1 MQTKKQIEMLEREEV
16 IVDLLK
22 TNGKPITSSDLMSV
36 TGIKRETLRKF
47 MISLAEKVPQVSIKT
62 SENPITKRPILV
74 YSWDPDAGS
83 SVMKNAEGY
92 SDPTAGAAINVSQK
106 ADTPKPLAGEV
117 WVTLESNRANG
128 KIFVLNNL
136 NGAAQCIKLYENIPA
151 NREIVGDDPFRIDGY
166 IGDAT
171 HATFKPL
178 RYCSRM
184 YRPCNTGKLMEAR
197 KRIAQAFGIKCFT
210 PEIKEVVKEVK
221 VEVPVEKV
229 VYKDR
234 PVEVPAAPDN
244 YIDTKTVR
252 IAVLENEIEIWKSL
266 AMKFIDKE
274 S

>member
-92 SDPTAGAAINVSQK
+92 SDPTAGVAINVSQK
-106 ADTPKPLAGEV
+106 ADTPIPLAGEV
-117 WVTLESNRANG
+117 WVTLESNGTNG

-136 NGAAQCIKLYENIPA
+136 NGAAQCIKLYEDISA
-151 NREIVGDDPFRIDGY
+151 NREIVGNDPFRIDGY

-178 RYCSRM
+178 RYCSRR
-184 YRPCNTGKLMEAR
+184 YRPCNT
-197 KRIAQAFGIKCFT
+197 
-210 PEIKEVVKEVK
+210 
-221 VEVPVEKV
+221 
-229 VYKDR
+229 
-234 PVEVPAAPDN
+234 
-244 YIDTKTVR
+244 
-252 IAVLENEIEIWKSL
+252 
-266 AMKFIDKE
+266 
-274 S
+274 